1 MNVRTSEET
10 SEYTITE
17 YSFASRTDQS
27 NLSHDE
33 KLERLMCY
41 GLMAVREGIWLEHL
55 DNDSEGE
62 LGEYVPAREEDP
74 IHDVIGR
81 VWVP

>member
-1 MNVRTSEET
+1 
-10 SEYTITE
+10 
-17 YSFASRTDQS
+17 
-27 NLSHDE
+27 
-33 KLERLMCY
+33 MCY

-55 DNDSEGE
+55 DSDSEGE

-81 VWVP
+81 VWA